1 MDKRK
6 ELILNTIIKEHVK
19 TGAPVGSGVLAENY
33 KLGISPATVRNEMAA
48 LEDEGFIIQPHT
60 SAGRIPT
67 EQAYRFYLGNLSVK
81 GLKGSEKD
89 DIEQALR
96 KKDEPSLKTTAKI
109 MARISDNTV
118 FWAIHQHNL
127 YYTGISN
134 LFQQPEFREVGLIQ
148 NMSNIIDQLDE
159 IIDKILKEE
168 KMGVKVLLGQENPF
182 GDFCSAILA
191 KYKLGDNYGLFGI
204 LGPIRMNYEKN
215 VALVKYVNEII
226 SKK

>member
-19 TGAPVGSGVLAENY
+19 TGAPVGSGVLVENY
-33 KLGISPATVRNEMAA
+33 KLDISPATVRNEMAA
-48 LEDEGFIIQPHT
+48 LEEDGFIMQPHT

-81 GLKGSEKD
+81 VLKGSEKD
-89 DIEQALR
+89 EIKQALR

-109 MARISDNTV
+109 MAQISGNTV

-134 LFQQPEFREVGLIQ
+134 LFQQPEFREVGLIH
-148 NMSNIIDQLDE
+148 NMSGIIDQLDE

-168 KMGVKVLLGQENPF
+168 KLGVKVLLGQDNPF
-182 GDFCSAILA
+182 GDFCGTVLA

-204 LGPIRMNYEKN
+204 LGPTRMNYEKN
-215 VALVKYVNEII
+215 VALVKYVNEVI